1 MLGVIGA
8 MGEEVQLLL
17 NQMTDVKTSVHAE
30 ISVTKGSYKGT
41 EIALAQSGIGKVNAT
56 ICTQMLIDLYQP
68 ANLISAVSPAA
79 CSRICGPATSSSP
92 PMWCNTTGT

>member
-8 MGEEVQLLL
+8 MGEEDQPLL
-17 NQMTDVKTSVHAE
+17 NQMTDARTSVHAE

-56 ICTQMLIDLYQP
+56 IRTQLLIDLYQP
-68 ANLISAVSPAA
+68 AKLFFSGVAGA

-92 PMWCNTTGT
+92 PMWCNTTWT